1 MNPAANGYMLRIA
14 HRTEKSKEADR
25 KKKGALSVIRE
36 RLIRRI
42 MEMLSTATEDTIET
56 IYLIAKTLTG

>member
-1 MNPAANGYMLRIA
+1 M
-14 HRTEKSKEADR
+14 
-25 KKKGALSVIRE
+25 IRE

>member
-1 MNPAANGYMLRIA
+1 MLRIA

-42 MEMLSTATEDTIET
+42 MEMLSTATEETIET
-56 IYLIAKTLTG
+56 IYLIAKTLSR